1 VKIGGSAMARIKIT
15 DLPKDQRI
23 SRKEM
28 KEITGGYYPQG
39 GRWSFLKNPWVL
51 GAIVA
56 TAIAVPLAIDDS
68 DDGS

>member
-1 VKIGGSAMARIKIT
+1 MARIKIT
-15 DLPKDQRI
+15 DLPKDQKI

-28 KEITGGYYPQG
+28 KEIAGGYHPQG
-39 GRWSFLKNPWVL
+39 GKWSFLTNPWVL

-68 DDGS
+68 DDES